1 MAINFSDR
9 IFTNL
14 LSKNEQFLE
23 DIRKDL
29 IGANMPILARNYISR
44 MIFFTLL
51 SGIIGIIFGIGIFIF
66 LKNLIISIAVIFFLP
81 LIVFSLFYVYPSSVK
96 NSIGKKIDEELPF
109 VTIYMA
115 AISSSDLESLAMFRL
130 LANSKEYPTTKLEM
144 RRVINQIDLYGY
156 NLATALVN
164 VARDTQSE
172 KLAELYS
179 GIAAN
184 ITSGGSLKNYLE
196 KKAENLLVDY
206 KLDRQ
211 KYNSLAETFM
221 NIYIS
226 LLITAP
232 LILMIVFIV
241 MKMSGFGVN
250 IPEMIMNLFVII
262 IIILLNIIFL
272 IVLHFKQPRN

>member
-9 IFTNL
+9 VFANI
-14 LSKNEQFLE
+14 LSKNEHSLE

-29 IGANMPILARNYISR
+29 VGANMPILARNYISR
-44 MIFFTLL
+44 TIFFTLL
-51 SGIIGIIFGIGIFIF
+51 SGLIGIIFGIGIFIF
-66 LKNLIISIAVIFFLP
+66 LKNLIISIALIFFTP
-81 LIVFSLFYVYPSSVK
+81 IAVFFLFYIYPSSVK

-109 VTIYMA
+109 ATIYMS
-115 AISSSDLESLAMFRL
+115 AISSSDLESLNMFRL
-130 LANSKEYPTTKLEM
+130 LANSKEYPATRLEM
-144 RRVINQIDLYGY
+144 RRVINQVDLYGY

-241 MKMSGFGVN
+241 MRMSGFGIS
-250 IPEMIMNLFVII
+250 IPEMVMNIIVVIV
-262 IIILLNIIFL
+262 IILLNLIFL
-272 IVLHFKQPRN
+272 IILHIKQPKN

>member
-9 IFTNL
+9 IFANF

-51 SGIIGIIFGIGIFIF
+51 SGIIGIILGIGIFIF
-66 LKNLIISIAVIFFLP
+66 LKNLIISIAVIFFSP
-81 LIVFSLFYVYPSSVK
+81 IIVFSLFYIYPSSVK

-130 LANSKEYPTTKLEM
+130 LANSKEYPATRLEM
-144 RRVINQIDLYGY
+144 RRVINQVDLYGY

-241 MKMSGFGVN
+241 MRMSGFGIS
-250 IPEMIMNLFVII
+250 IPEMVMNIIVVIV
-262 IIILLNIIFL
+262 IILLNLIFL
-272 IVLHFKQPRN
+272 IILHIKQPKN

>member
-1 MAINFSDR
+1 MAINFPDR
-9 IFTNL
+9 VFANI
-14 LSKNEQFLE
+14 LSKNEHSLE

-29 IGANMPILARNYISR
+29 VGANMPILARNYISR
-44 MIFFTLL
+44 TIFFTLL
-51 SGIIGIIFGIGIFIF
+51 SGLIGIIFGIGIFIF
-66 LKNLIISIAVIFFLP
+66 LKNLIISIALIFFTP
-81 LIVFSLFYVYPSSVK
+81 IAVFFLFYIYPSSVK

-109 VTIYMA
+109 ATIYMS
-115 AISSSDLESLAMFRL
+115 AISSSDLESLNMFRL
-130 LANSKEYPTTKLEM
+130 LANSKEYPATRLEM
-144 RRVINQIDLYGY
+144 RRVINQVDLYGY

-241 MKMSGFGVN
+241 MRMSGFGIS
-250 IPEMIMNLFVII
+250 IPEMVMNIIVVIV
-262 IIILLNIIFL
+262 IILLNLIFL
-272 IVLHFKQPRN
+272 IILHIKQPKN